1 MCFYQNRDISAY
13 QLKECMVHEVG
24 QVYMYSFWMVML
36 NCARYAWW
44 LSQFFSMF
52 VIAYWTS
59 KMLGPPVLL
68 FLEC

>member
-1 MCFYQNRDISAY
+1 
-13 QLKECMVHEVG
+13 MVHEVG

-52 VIAYWTS
+52 VIASWTS
-59 KMLGPPVLL
+59 KMLGPPVHL